1 MSYILSKKAL
11 QISPSV
17 TLEITAKAK
26 AMKAKGIDVVNFG
39 AGEPDFETPSNIKGE
54 GISAIKS
61 GKTRYTPASG
71 IVELKEAICN
81 KFNNDNNLLYKL
93 GNIVISNGAKQ
104 SIYNALLAIINPGD
118 EVIIPVPYWVSYP
131 ELIKLADGKP
141 VLIKTK
147 EENSFKYEMDDLN
160 KALTSKTKAII
171 LNSPN
176 NPTGSIYSK
185 EELAEIAD
193 WVVKNNIFVISDEI
207 YEKLVYDTEK
217 HISIA
222 SLNDEI
228 KNLTIVINGMSK
240 AYAMTGWRIGYAA
253 ANEEIAKLMSNIQSH
268 TTSNPC
274 SISQYASVEG
284 LVGDQSS
291 VEYMKKHFAERRN
304 VMVDMVNSIKGL
316 SCRKPKGA
324 FYVMVNFKNIKGKNI
339 AGTKVESSLDFAK
352 LLLDKVKVAVIPG
365 IAFGNDDYIRLS
377 YATSMENIKEGL
389 RRIKQIVEEK

>member
-131 ELIKLADGKP
+131 ELIKQFWKYNE
-141 VLIKTK
+141 K
-147 EENSFKYEMDDLN
+147 EPLG
-160 KALTSKTKAII
+160 AVT
-171 LNSPN
+171 
-176 NPTGSIYSK
+176 
-185 EELAEIAD
+185 
-193 WVVKNNIFVISDEI
+193 V
-207 YEKLVYDTEK
+207 
-217 HISIA
+217 
-222 SLNDEI
+222 
-228 KNLTIVINGMSK
+228 
-240 AYAMTGWRIGYAA
+240 
-253 ANEEIAKLMSNIQSH
+253 
-268 TTSNPC
+268 
-274 SISQYASVEG
+274 
-284 LVGDQSS
+284 
-291 VEYMKKHFAERRN
+291 
-304 VMVDMVNSIKGL
+304 
-316 SCRKPKGA
+316 A
-324 FYVMVNFKNIKGKNI
+324 FYLF
-339 AGTKVESSLDFAK
+339 
-352 LLLDKVKVAVIPG
+352 LLEFWRVK
-365 IAFGNDDYIRLS
+365 R
-377 YATSMENIKEGL
+377 
-389 RRIKQIVEEK
+389 